1 MSMTHD
7 GQFGPQDAYIGGIIG
22 QECMKAITGK
32 FMPIKQVMYAD
43 CVEVLPQEIFS
54 AKFLNDK
61 SKKESDKK
69 EDNKVEES
77 SDEMIEESKPEEKK
91 L

>member
-22 QECMKAITGK
+22 QETIKAITGK

-43 CVEVLPQEIFS
+43 CVEILPQEIFS
-54 AKFLNDK
+54 EKLG
-61 SKKESDKK
+61 
-69 EDNKVEES
+69 
-77 SDEMIEESKPEEKK
+77 EMIEEKKPEEKK
-91 L
+91 S

>member
-22 QECMKAITGK
+22 QETIKAITGK

-43 CVEVLPQEIFS
+43 CVEILPQEIFS

-61 SKKESDKK
+61 K
-69 EDNKVEES
+69 
-77 SDEMIEESKPEEKK
+77 
-91 L
+91 